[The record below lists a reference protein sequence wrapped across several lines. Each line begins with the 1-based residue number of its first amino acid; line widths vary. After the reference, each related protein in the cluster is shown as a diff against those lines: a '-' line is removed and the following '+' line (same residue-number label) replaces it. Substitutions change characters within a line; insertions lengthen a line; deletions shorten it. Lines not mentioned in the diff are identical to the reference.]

1 MDFGDGLKFNLGE
14 NCCGHSNNQFSEI
27 ANNLL
32 INFISADGQ
41 WFSEDAGSKSWL
53 KCLNTIK
60 NMWREVNKSGFL
72 CKS

>member
-41 WFSEDAGSKSWL
+41 WFSEDAGSKS
-53 KCLNTIK
+53 
-60 NMWREVNKSGFL
+60 
-72 CKS
+72 